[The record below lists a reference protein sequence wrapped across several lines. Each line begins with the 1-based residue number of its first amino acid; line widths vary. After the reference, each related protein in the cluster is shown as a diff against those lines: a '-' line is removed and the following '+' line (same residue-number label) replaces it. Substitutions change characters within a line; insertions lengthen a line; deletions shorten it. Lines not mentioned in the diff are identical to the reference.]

1 MANGVIIPLGIDEDI
16 TFTPAQG
23 FSFTNSVCHRVG
35 NMLIMQGVLSTP
47 ALAARTWVTAGTFSV
62 NVKAGSRCIAINEN
76 AARRIYV
83 QSLTNGIQVFNT
95 ANEQVANDFM
105 FTFVCEITP

>member
-1 MANGVIIPLGIDEDI
+1 MANGVAIPVLIDDNI

-23 FSFTNSVCHRVG
+23 FSLTNSVCHRVG
-35 NMLIMQGVLSTP
+35 NMLFMQGVLSTP
-47 ALAARTWVTAGTFSV
+47 VMAARSWVTAGTFSV
-62 NVKAGSRCIAINEN
+62 NVVAGSRCIAINEN
-76 AARRIYV
+76 TARRIYV

-95 ANEQVANDFM
+95 ASEQIANDFM